1 MGNVVII
8 GHVKSTILIEHP
20 RWHISREVTYEIF
33 SLIACVRVFTKQV
46 VKALAENKWL
56 VCIYPLLL
64 PRGLYYYNEVQKRN
78 PIHSI
83 LYTARQTLE
92 VGLKLGCCCPECAT
106 CNTDIFIVTWTAAL
120 CNEGGC

>member
-20 RWHISREVTYEIF
+20 RWHISRELTYEIF

-64 PRGLYYYNEVQKRN
+64 PRGLYYCNEVQKRN

-83 LYTARQTLE
+83 LYTARQSFE
-92 VGLKLGCCCPECAT
+92 VGLKLPLYEC
-106 CNTDIFIVTWTAAL
+106 
-120 CNEGGC
+120 EGNRLKKEIARSSRF

>member
-64 PRGLYYYNEVQKRN
+64 PRGLYYCIIGAEKKSN
-78 PIHSI
+78 PQYSLHRKAV
-83 LYTARQTLE
+83 LCG
-92 VGLKLGCCCPECAT
+92 GLKT
-106 CNTDIFIVTWTAAL
+106 TAL
-120 CNEGGC
+120 